1 MKPVHYLGMVYKKFK
16 QVLIQRSCFGVETGM
31 VETLRFLR
39 MNAIHEYNHTM
50 GGVDLVDQLCW
61 TYRIDNEICNKKV
74 GGLFYFG

>member
-1 MKPVHYLGMVYKKFK
+1 
-16 QVLIQRSCFGVETGM
+16 M